1 MTVGLVIVSHSD
13 QLSRGVVELAA
24 QMAPEVRVLAAGGLA
39 DGNVGTD
46 FEKVSAALSDADG
59 GSGVVVLYDL
69 GSAQMTAEL
78 AVEALG
84 DPSTAI
90 VADAPL
96 VEGAVAAGVA
106 AQGGGA
112 LDTVARSATEA
123 VRAQATEG
131 SEAGAPAEE
140 TGAAAEAEIS
150 EQLVLRNEVGLHAR
164 PAALLARTLTGL
176 DASVSVDLGEHRA
189 DAASVLSVMG
199 LGARKDDSITVRAT
213 GADAQQAVE
222 RVRDL
227 VGRDFDE

>member
-24 QMAPEVRVLAAGGLA
+24 QMAPDVRVLAAGGLD

-46 FEKVSAALSDADG
+46 FDKVSAALSDADSG
-59 GSGVVVLYDL
+59 AGVVVLYDL

-106 AQGGGA
+106 AQGDHG
-112 LDTVARSATEA
+112 LDTVARSAADA
-123 VRAQATEG
+123 VRAQAPEG
-131 SEAGAPAEE
+131 EETAAPAEE
-140 TGAAAEAEIS
+140 TGAPAEEVT
-150 EQLVLRNEVGLHAR
+150 EELVLRNEVGLHAR

-176 DASVSVDLGEHRA
+176 EASVSVDLGDSRA

-199 LGARKDDSITVRAT
+199 LGARKDDRVVVRAT
-213 GADAQQAVE
+213 GADAQQAIERIRGLVE
-222 RVRDL
+222 RN
-227 VGRDFDE
+227 FDE